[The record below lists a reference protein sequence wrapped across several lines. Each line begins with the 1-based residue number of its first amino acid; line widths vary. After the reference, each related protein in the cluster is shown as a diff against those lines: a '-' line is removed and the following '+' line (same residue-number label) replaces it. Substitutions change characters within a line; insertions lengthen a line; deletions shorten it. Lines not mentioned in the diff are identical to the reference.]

1 MTVQN
6 PFASL
11 ICRTMEKEKKNIIEE
26 EIELAEGEK
35 NLPDGERITGDFPWA
50 KALLIAVIVVETALL
65 VYTAVQRNMEGRELS
80 SARTRLAATDEELSN
95 SREAV
100 EDLKAEIEKAKQ
112 RMSLVRADKSKLE
125 IAVQEKDLEKL
136 QLQLQQQ
143 ELSQAK
149 TDLEKK
155 MRRERQISEYL
166 RRKIVDSKKNEL
178 VLLKKVEDLVKS
190 KEQFDEQIKLA
201 EQEQQDFTLDVDSV
215 PLKEVVVTDTEEA
228 RPPLTGT
235 ILVATY
241 EVEPPFVIINIGSN
255 DGVALGDRFT
265 VKKGKKKVG
274 SITVSKLYPLLAVAE
289 IDMKTR
295 KKIKK
300 TWKVVSE

>member
-1 MTVQN
+1 MTVQH

-11 ICRTMEKEKKNIIEE
+11 MSRTMEKEKKNIIEE

-35 NLPDGERITGDFPWA
+35 NLPDGEKITGDFPWA
-50 KALLIAVIVVETALL
+50 KALLIAVIVVETVLL
-65 VYTAVQRNMEGRELS
+65 VYTAVQRNTEGRELS

-95 SREAV
+95 SRVTV

-112 RMSLVRADKSKLE
+112 RISLVRTEKSKLE

-149 TDLEKK
+149 TDLENK

-190 KEQFDEQIKLA
+190 KEQLE
-201 EQEQQDFTLDVDSV
+201 EQQDFTLDVGSV